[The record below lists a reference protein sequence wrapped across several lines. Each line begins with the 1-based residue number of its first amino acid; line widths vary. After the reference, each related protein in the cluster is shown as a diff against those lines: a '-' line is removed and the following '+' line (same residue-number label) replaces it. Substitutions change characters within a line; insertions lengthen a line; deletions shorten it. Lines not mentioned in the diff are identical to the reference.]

1 MYGLAGQPGI
11 ETVIPD
17 IKEDYKNEVIIQSN
31 TLYYKY
37 VNTEDS
43 EKRVKWCKETG
54 IPVWGYSEGEIEDE
68 DEGNYDKIDTNVDEI
83 TPEESTYK
91 KVGNIYLNT
100 PDLSNLNPKSTY
112 YITYDKDGKNP
123 KIYGRIDRVEAP
135 DDWYNYETKMYANIV
150 TVTNNQVAYWVWI
163 PRYKYVLNNDTQSV
177 DAKFISKDDKY
188 INSEGNEET
197 LDSSYILPEAFTF
210 NSTQLNGYWMS
221 KYEISEFGGQELLV
235 NTDISKLTV
244 SSSIIEEGDYQVYIN
259 GKLQYTGTLPYT
271 AIGLEPG
278 TTYEVTLAKDGKM
291 LGNKEVTTET
301 IYVDISNFN
310 PEATYYVTYDENG
323 QNMQIANRIDKG
335 PAPSNWYDYA
345 KKRWANIVTITNQE
359 VAFWVY
365 VPRYAYILNT
375 ESQRVDVEFVTKNVK
390 NNSSG
395 VYQIPEAF
403 TFNGQELSGFWI
415 SKYEISE
422 GTADQLT
429 VSSNINT
436 ITVSAGNSEGD
447 DFKVYIDG
455 ELKHTGKLP
464 YTIEKV
470 QEGKEYDV
478 CLMKGNMPIGR
489 QKVTTKTIEV
499 DLSNLDKENTYYVYW
514 DENGQEHSDIPISK
528 SPPKNWYDYSQKRWA
543 NIVTKANGQ
552 IAYWVWVPRY
562 AYKLNNT
569 TQTVSIEFVTK
580 DVKNNSSGVYQIPE
594 AFTFNGKELSGF
606 WISKYEI
613 SEEIK
618 Q

>member
-188 INSEGNEET
+188 INSDGSEET
-197 LDSSYILPEAFTF
+197 LDSSFILPEAFTF
-210 NSTQLNGYWMS
+210 NSKQLNGYWMS

>member
-188 INSEGNEET
+188 INSDGSEET
-197 LDSSYILPEAFTF
+197 LDSSFILPEAFTF

-244 SSSIIEEGDYQVYIN
+244 SSSIIEEGNYQVYIN

-278 TTYEVTLAKDGKM
+278 TTYEVTLVKDGKM

-403 TFNGQELSGFWI
+403 TFNSKELSGFWI